1 VTKNWHRMK
10 SAQRKAEGLPF
21 VSARAEAQVRDR
33 SKKRFNV
40 AGAWKLENLE
50 PKATLRA
57 IIHEGDWENFKR
69 SELAHEQS
77 RFAQAL
83 QTRLQ
88 QAVDEGR
95 LGPDVMSDTERPRP
109 ASAQA
114 DNDQSQ
120 VCAG

>member
-1 VTKNWHRMK
+1 MK

-40 AGAWKLENLE
+40 AGAWKLDNLE

-57 IIHEGDWENFKR
+57 IIHEGDWEHFKR
-69 SELAHEQS
+69 CELASEQS
-77 RFAQAL
+77 CFAQAL

-88 QAVDEGR
+88 QAVTEGR
-95 LGPDVMSDTERPRP
+95 LGPGVVVDIERPRP
-109 ASAQA
+109 AAAQA
-114 DNDQSQ
+114 DRNLPQAH
-120 VCAG
+120 AG